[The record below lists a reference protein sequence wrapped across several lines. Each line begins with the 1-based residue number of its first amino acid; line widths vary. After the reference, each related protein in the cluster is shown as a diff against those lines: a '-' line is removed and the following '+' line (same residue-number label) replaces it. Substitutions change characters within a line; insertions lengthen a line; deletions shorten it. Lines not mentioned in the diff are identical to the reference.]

1 MELSIF
7 FGKLI
12 KGNEGLIL
20 GKKKDIVND
29 LHKKIDKL
37 SQGFKEIQ
45 NKPKLVLTNR
55 IPLTYIEKN
64 QSVRILRKL
73 SQST

>member
-7 FGKLI
+7 LEKLM

-20 GKKKDIVND
+20 GDKKDIVND

-45 NKPKLVLTNR
+45 NKPKPVV
-55 IPLTYIEKN
+55 N
-64 QSVRILRKL
+64 QQDTFNLY
-73 SQST
+73 